1 MSKKYTFE
9 FPGTMTEFLHM
20 LDAIPAYRSNFGGK
34 KHCSFDGYIVDIID
48 GEIRFGVNRAG
59 HSGGYWYVPTVTE
72 YPDRV
77 VFCGEIR
84 YMDAGHNS
92 SNPPKPK
99 NRSQRIGDAIFLIL
113 FSPFLLIAA
122 LFLLIIVLF
131 ESLYD
136 FVRWTVCKIF
146 RLPDKPSNERK
157 HKRKLN
163 DLMQRHLH
171 CVKQDT
177 PD

>member
-9 FPGTMTEFLHM
+9 FRGTMEDFLNV

-34 KHCSFDGYIVDIID
+34 KHYSFDKYIVEIID
-48 GEIRFGVNRAG
+48 GEMRFGVNRAG
-59 HSGGYWYVPTVTE
+59 YSDGYWYVPTVTE

-99 NRSQRIGDAIFLIL
+99 NWSQRIGDAISLIL
-113 FSPFLLIAA
+113 FSPILLIAA
-122 LFLLIIVLF
+122 PFLLIIFLF

-136 FVRWTVCKIF
+136 FVRWTVCKILH
-146 RLPDKPSNERK
+146 LPNKPSNERK

-171 CVKQDT
+171 CTEQDT